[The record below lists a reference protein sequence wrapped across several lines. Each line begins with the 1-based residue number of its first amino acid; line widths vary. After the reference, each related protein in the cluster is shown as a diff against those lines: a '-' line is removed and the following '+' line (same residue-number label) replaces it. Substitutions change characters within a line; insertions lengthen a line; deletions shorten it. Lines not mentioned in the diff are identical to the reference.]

1 MGYDTVS
8 SRLLRPGTLEKRLAM
23 CEKCGCSD
31 SREPGQHRA
40 SAVHASAHAHGSAA
54 AELSGHDRL
63 AERNRGFFRAKRLFV
78 INLLSFAGSDAHAF
92 VTCTAAACRW
102 RLQVITPDVLERLQ
116 ARHVH
121 AGDSPPAPGLA
132 DNVALDAHGIAH
144 ALDHLNLDQTDI
156 LLLENAGSAASQ
168 AVHDLGETARV
179 ALFSVRDGVFKPLK
193 FPLLFAGAAAVV
205 ITGMDQAAAAGFDL
219 SQARAHI
226 AQVAPAAQVLP
237 VAAAT
242 GAGVDAWLAFLDA
255 GVKQAKA

>member
-1 MGYDTVS
+1 
-8 SRLLRPGTLEKRLAM
+8 M

-40 SAVHASAHAHGSAA
+40 SAVHASAHTHGSSA
-54 AELSGHDRL
+54 AELSGNDRL

-92 VTCTAAACRW
+92 VTCTAAAVRW
-102 RLQVITPDVLERLQ
+102 RLQVITPDVLEQIQ

-121 AGDSPPAPGLA
+121 AGDATPDPHLA

-156 LLLENAGSAASQ
+156 LLLQNGGSAASQ
-168 AVHDLGETARV
+168 AVHDLGETVRV
-179 ALFSVRDGVFKPLK
+179 VLFSVRDGAFKPLK
-193 FPLLFAGAAAVV
+193 FPLLFADAAAVV
-205 ITGMDQAAAAGFDL
+205 ISGMDQAAAAGFDL

-226 AQVAPAAQVLP
+226 AQVAPDAQVLP
-237 VAAAT
+237 VAAST
-242 GAGVDAWLAFLDA
+242 GVGMDAWLAFLDA
-255 GVKQAKA
+255 GVNQAKA